1 MLNSISVQHQVPNPD
16 AQTSDV
22 RAQPAHL
29 EPYTNIREEDPD
41 DGPDENSYAGLD
53 DGSLAD
59 NIKEIED
66 DASLVQ
72 VSICCFI

>member
-1 MLNSISVQHQVPNPD
+1 MNELKKTANSRPE
-16 AQTSDV
+16 T
-22 RAQPAHL
+22 
-29 EPYTNIREEDPD
+29 DPD

-53 DGSLAD
+53 DGSLAH

-72 VSICCFI
+72 VSTCCFI